1 MKLKIGK
8 TLTRIIAGFICA
20 TFVLSAVSCG
30 KKDENVEDTD
40 VNTET
45 GEVSDGEISD
55 EIGENE
61 LGIPKNLRFDGETF
75 NMYIAYSASAKQFKA
90 DEPSNDLLL
99 QKCYERNEAV
109 KDRLGIEFN
118 IVGSTLT
125 TSGADQRTETDKIS
139 SLILAGDK
147 TYDAFLH
154 VQHTGMPTL
163 INEGMFIDWN
173 TLPYIDIEKPW
184 WYSNA
189 IRDITFGNKIFA
201 MTGDYNLGTFTNTE
215 CLIFNKNL
223 MDELE
228 LEYPYQAVLDG
239 TWTHDMFV
247 EYIQKATK
255 DLNGDGQM
263 DIENDRYGFNGWE
276 YEQIPA
282 LYVGYGGETLKKDDN
297 GLPVLNIYSVK
308 QNEIIDA
315 MIKVFANPGATWE
328 SNVGSNYRGAFSSG
342 KLLFVDGFF
351 HHLQGYSDME
361 DDFGFVPY
369 PKLNEAQERYYS
381 RSANIGCLTYIP
393 VTLDPDRYEL
403 VGATLETWAYEGSEI
418 VLPTYYDIVL
428 TIKSTR
434 DMESEQMIPIIKD
447 SAKFMDQAIGFSPT
461 SFVKSGQNTL
471 SSHWMSNKSN
481 YEEKLETLIKVYQ

>member
-1 MKLKIGK
+1 MNNKLFG
-8 TLTRIIAGFICA
+8 RILSALICA
-20 TFVLSAVSCG
+20 SFVLSAASCAKNENDGG
-30 KKDENVEDTD
+30 KTPGG
-40 VNTET
+40 TEPSN
-45 GEVSDGEISD
+45 GEVTENNGGSDD
-55 EIGENE
+55 ADA
-61 LGIPKNLRFDGETF
+61 LGVPADVRFDGETF
-75 NMYIAYSASAKQFKA
+75 NMYVAYSASARFLRA
-90 DEPSNDLLL
+90 DEPSDDLLL
-99 QKCYERNEAV
+99 DKCYERNEAV
-109 KDRLGIEFN
+109 KNRLGIDFN

-125 TSGADQRTETDKIS
+125 TSGGDQSTETNKIS

-147 TYDAFLH
+147 TYDAFFH
-154 VQHTGMPTL
+154 VQHTGMPGL
-163 INEGMFIDWN
+163 INEGMFVDWN
-173 TLPYIDIEKPW
+173 TLPYINIEKPW

-201 MTGDYNLGTFTNTE
+201 MTGDYNIDTFTNTE

-228 LEYPYQAVLDG
+228 LEYPYQMVFDG
-239 TWTHDMFV
+239 TWTHDKFV

-263 DIENDRYGFNGWE
+263 DIDNDRYGFNGWQ

-282 LYVGYGGETLKKDDN
+282 LYVGYGGETLKKDDK
-297 GLPVLNIYSVK
+297 GLPVLNIYSQQ
-308 QNEIIDA
+308 QNAVIDA
-315 MIKVFANPGATWE
+315 MIEVFANPGAVYE
-328 SNVGSNYRGAFSSG
+328 GASSAVYRNAFKSG
-342 KLLFVDGFF
+342 NLLFVDGFF

-369 PKLNEAQERYYS
+369 PKLNEEQESYYS

-393 VTLDPDRYEL
+393 VTLDPDRYDL
-403 VGATLETWAYEGSEI
+403 VGATLETWAYYGSEI

-434 DMESEQMIPIIKD
+434 DMESEQMIPIIKN

-461 SFVKSGQNTL
+461 SFVMSGQNTL
-471 SSHWMSNKSN
+471 ASYWMANKSTF
-481 YEEKLETLIKVYQ
+481 EEKLATLIKVYK